1 MNNWSATG
9 RVGRDAITRTT
20 AGGTAVT
27 SWSLAV
33 ERGFGDNKKTEWADC
48 SLWGER
54 GRKLAE
60 YIRKGAQLAIVGEV
74 GTREHDGKTYL
85 TVDVKDVTLLGGKPQ
100 GERSSRQQH
109 SEPQRR
115 SAPDDFADDDIG
127 F

>member
-9 RVGRDAITRTT
+9 RVGRDAITRMTN
-20 AGGTAVT
+20 GGNAVT
-27 SWSLAV
+27 NWSLAV
-33 ERGFGDNKKTEWADC
+33 ERGFGDNKRTEWADC

-60 YIRKGAQLAIVGEV
+60 YIRKGAQLGIVGEV

-85 TVDVKDVTLLGGKPQ
+85 TVDVKEVTLFGRKPQ
-100 GERSSRQQH
+100 GERTDQQ
-109 SEPQRR
+109 QRSQSQQR
-115 SAPDDFADDDIG
+115 SAPDDFANDDIR